1 MPRKHSSSF
10 PNGFAC
16 WLTVDL
22 NGSSTPVVLFV
33 AREQS
38 GVLKLCY
45 LSS

>member
-1 MPRKHSSSF
+1 MPCKRSSSF

-16 WLTVDL
+16 WLTVYL
-22 NGSSTPVVLFV
+22 SGSSTPIVLFV